1 MVKKYESVW
10 NRISIIIR
18 KKTDKQLVCFC
29 LAEMVLNFV
38 CKIKNEY
45 HKYYP
50 QNYLEKC
57 RYEEKKPKK
66 DTSKKKKLFLIATK
80 VLRVITSLSNKSSSF
95 QRNCYLNIFVPK
107 KQKVMCQDYHKKS
120 RHISSFLLYSFQ
132 RTNMHTSV

>member
-29 LAEMVLNFV
+29 LAAIVLNFV

-45 HKYYP
+45 DKYYP

-57 RYEEKKPKK
+57 RYEEKK
-66 DTSKKKKLFLIATK
+66 SKKGKRHIKEKKLFLIATK
-80 VLRVITSLSNKSSSF
+80 VLRVMTSLSNKSSSF

-107 KQKVMCQDYHKKS
+107 NIK
-120 RHISSFLLYSFQ
+120 
-132 RTNMHTSV
+132 